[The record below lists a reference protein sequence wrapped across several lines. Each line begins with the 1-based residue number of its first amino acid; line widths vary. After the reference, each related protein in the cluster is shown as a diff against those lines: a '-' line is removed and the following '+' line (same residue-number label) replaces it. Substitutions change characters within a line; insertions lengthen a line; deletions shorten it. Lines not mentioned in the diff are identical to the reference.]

1 MIRSDKRLQ
10 KPTAVR
16 AENWRGG
23 LARAQ
28 STCIGL
34 KHRTVGMLLSRLGG
48 DPQDPALLMSFVS
61 SYSL

>member
-23 LARAQ
+23 LASAQ
-28 STCIGL
+28 STSMGL
-34 KHRTVGMLLSRLGG
+34 KGHVTMPFGSFEMGV
-48 DPQDPALLMSFVS
+48 DAMSFI
-61 SYSL
+61 YL